1 MDFVLR
7 AVEAVRGFQVG
18 DDESKEASGCEWG
31 RGGWEPW
38 GWGLVINRPETYGQE
53 QWVEGTVEETFR
65 GRPGRSGIWL
75 GGGGRN
81 RN

>member
-1 MDFVLR
+1 M
-7 AVEAVRGFQVG
+7 EAVRGFQVG

-38 GWGLVINRPETYGQE
+38 DWGLVINRPETYRQE
-53 QWVEGTVEETFR
+53 QWVEGTHGR
-65 GRPGRSGIWL
+65 GTGRSGIWL